1 MSTTPSSFA
10 PASSSGDSS
19 PDGLLGLLETPL
31 VGNQTPAELYADR
44 HVDEVSESNVQPMI
58 TRPSDDEA
66 DGIDTVFSFLTDGD
80 GVSTQIPFDVL

>member
-1 MSTTPSSFA
+1 M
-10 PASSSGDSS
+10 
-19 PDGLLGLLETPL
+19 
-31 VGNQTPAELYADR
+31 
-44 HVDEVSESNVQPMI
+44 DEVSESNVQPMI